1 MFLGSSW
8 GLYFSLLK
16 IAVLSGIPYI
26 GIATL
31 TTAGVCI
38 GMLAIGVVRNRKPD
52 FSRRNIVFYIV
63 CALLGYL
70 VPMIVELMVIG
81 HMPASVLTLI
91 VCLSPMAT
99 LIFARLMRTD
109 TITKKRIGGM
119 VIGMGAIF
127 VVLFPDAHNSA
138 GIAWHWLILAT
149 VVPCS
154 YALYHNYISRY
165 WPEGADSFQVAC
177 GEAIFAALLLIVF
190 SIFFWRGDDIGEW
203 NSGYTAILIMAT
215 IALVDIYIYFEII
228 RLRGPIYV
236 SQANYFMVISGV
248 IWGMILFSER
258 LSPWL
263 WLSVALL
270 VISLFLVNEREKPEE
285 PAESSV

>member
-38 GMLAIGVVRNRKPD
+38 GMLAIAAVRNRKPD
-52 FSRRNIVFYIV
+52 FSRRHIAFYIG

-70 VPMIVELMVIG
+70 VPMVAELLVIG

-91 VCLSPMAT
+91 VSLSPMAT

-109 TITKKRIGGM
+109 TINLKRISGVAIGM
-119 VIGMGAIF
+119 VAIF
-127 VVLFPDAHNSA
+127 VVLFPDAHHSA
-138 GIAWHWLILAT
+138 GVAWHWLILAT

-154 YALYHNYISRY
+154 YSLYHNYISRF
-165 WPEGADSFQVAC
+165 WPEGSDSFQVAC
-177 GEAIFAALLLIVF
+177 GEAIFATLLLIVF
-190 SIFFWRGDDIGEW
+190 SIFFWRGDYIGEW

-215 IALVDIYIYFEII
+215 IALVDIYIYFEIV

-236 SQANYFMVISGV
+236 SQANYFMVVSGV

-258 LSPWL
+258 LGPWL
-263 WLSVALL
+263 WLSAALL
-270 VISLFLVNEREKPEE
+270 IVSLFLVSEREKPEAVE
-285 PAESSV
+285 CL